1 MMRSLFSGVSGLK
14 SHQTRMDVIGNNI
27 ANVNTTAYKSKMM
40 NFSDMLYQ
48 TTQAASGPNTNAGTG
63 GINPRQIG
71 LGVKTAAINT
81 TITQEGATQSTGNP
95 FDLKLTG
102 EAFFVV
108 SDGTNTYYTR
118 DGSFDVDE
126 AGNLCM
132 ASTGYIVQGWG
143 VDQNGDI
150 IQGSVSNLNVMSK
163 SNFAPAATT
172 AATISGIIDD
182 TDSNLQTKNGKI
194 LNLQVLDN
202 LGYEYNLQFGI
213 LPQTQVT
220 AGTRDI
226 HNTENEYAMPAQIFK
241 VDTSKLEYSYPVGT
255 ETRIL
260 SVTDSPDL
268 INSLDD
274 FVWNTVN
281 GTPPTPTG
289 GAITSTNG
297 YVAPGDANNTMTI
310 TIDANFLNHYKL
322 SMLQYGA
329 LVGQTV
335 TVSFSGDVGYTK
347 GNSGAAPTYPL
358 STDLTISKI
367 DDDAIA
373 FFYTAAGAATNGVIT
388 YNVNPANAYV
398 TTIKQDYTN
407 DDGDA
412 ITDYIFKGATTPT
425 PTGGA
430 AGGAAAA
437 TEMTAAMAARD
448 LYEDIM
454 KVIKLGDPHK
464 IQDSYYTKESKDT
477 ESITPGKFTI
487 SLLGMSSYGEE
498 VNIDNLLNN
507 GTTSWELSYNAQTGQ
522 FDYVGE
528 AGSEAFTVALSSLDG
543 KFSNVSINM
552 TDTQNVF
559 NEGKSTVTGLKDD
572 GRTVGKMTGV
582 SISQDGLI
590 TANYSNGMSAILG
603 QICVGTFANA
613 MGLQNEGDNL
623 YSETAN
629 SGECVTVDIKASGTG
644 YMTTGVLE
652 MSNVDLSQEFTN
664 MITTQRGFQ
673 ANSRIIT
680 TSDSLL
686 EELVNLK
693 R

>member
-14 SHQTRMDVIGNNI
+14 AHQTRMDVIGNNI
-27 ANVNTTAYKSKMM
+27 ANVNTTGYKSKAL

-48 TTQAASGPNTNAGTG
+48 TTQAASGPNANAGTG

-143 VDQNGDI
+143 VDANGDI
-150 IQGSVSNLNVMSK
+150 IQGAVGNLNVMSRN
-163 SNFAPAATT
+163 SYSAASTT
-172 AATISGIIDD
+172 AATVSGIIDK
-182 TDSNLQTKNGKI
+182 TDPNLETKNGKI
-194 LNLQVLDN
+194 MNLQVLDN

-213 LPQTQVT
+213 LPQTIT
-220 AGTRDI
+220 TNGTRDI
-226 HNTENEYAMPAQIFK
+226 HNTENEYTLPATLYK
-241 VDTSKLEYSYPVGT
+241 VDASKLAYNYFTNNDPANGEN
-255 ETRIL
+255 RIL
-260 SVTDSPDL
+260 SSADSPKL
-268 INSLDD
+268 IEALDD
-274 FVWNTVN
+274 AVWKFVG
-281 GTPPTPTG
+281 GTPQAGVTINGNYTFGTATNTTATPAVNDLTVT
-289 GAITSTNG
+289 ID
-297 YVAPGDANNTMTI
+297 DAFLNAYDLDLLTYSNLKGMTI
-310 TIDANFLNHYKL
+310 HIA
-322 SMLQYGA
+322 
-329 LVGQTV
+329 
-335 TVSFSGDVGYTK
+335 FSGDTGYV
-347 GNSGAAPTYPL
+347 SAAAPPTYPL
-358 STDLTISKI
+358 GSDVTVSKI
-367 DDDAIA
+367 DDDAMAI
-373 FFYTAAGAATNGVIT
+373 FYTPGAVANGVQT
-388 YNVNPANAYV
+388 YSIQNNRGTV
-398 TTIKQDYTN
+398 TTIKQDYED
-407 DDGDA
+407 DDGNA
-412 ITDYIFKGATTPT
+412 ITDYIFRDAAGATIT
-425 PTGGA
+425 
-430 AGGAAAA
+430 AAAN
-437 TEMTAAMAARD
+437 TEIPSD
-448 LYEDIM
+448 LYSDIM
-454 KVIKLGDPHK
+454 KIMNLGQK
-464 IQDSYYTKESKDT
+464 NEMQDSYITQEPKNTTSVNPGQYT
-477 ESITPGKFTI
+477 IT
-487 SLLGMSSYGEE
+487 LLGMSSNGEP
-498 VNIDNLLNN
+498 VDISALLNN
-507 GTTSWELSYNAQTGQ
+507 GTTSWNLSYDPKTGL

-528 AGSEAFTVALSSLDG
+528 AGSESFNLALSTIDN

-552 TDTQNVF
+552 SDTSNQF
-559 NEGKSTVTGLKDD
+559 NEGKSNITAEKDD
-572 GRTVGKMTGV
+572 GRMVGTMTGV
-582 SISQDGLI
+582 SIANDGMI

-629 SGECVTVDIKASGTG
+629 SGECRTVDIKASGTG

-652 MSNVDLSQEFTN
+652 MSNVDLSQEFTD

-680 TSDSLL
+680 TSDTLL

>member
-14 SHQTRMDVIGNNI
+14 AHQTRMDVIGNNI
-27 ANVNTTAYKSKMM
+27 ANVNTTGYKSKAL

-48 TTQAASGPNTNAGTG
+48 TTQAASGPNANAGTG

-143 VDQNGDI
+143 VDANGDI
-150 IQGSVSNLNVMSK
+150 IQGAVGNLNVMAKNSY
-163 SNFAPAATT
+163 SAASTT
-172 AATISGIIDD
+172 AATVSGIIDK
-182 TDSNLQTKNGKI
+182 TDPNLETKNGKI
-194 LNLQVLDN
+194 MNLQVLDN

-213 LPQTQVT
+213 LPQTIT
-220 AGTRDI
+220 TNGTRDI
-226 HNTENEYAMPAQIFK
+226 HNTENAYELSNLYK
-241 VDTSKLEYSYPVGT
+241 VDTSKLEYSYRVGADAAAGIAG
-255 ETRIL
+255 EKRIL
-260 SVTDSPDL
+260 SSADSPKL
-268 INSLDD
+268 IEALDD
-274 FVWNTVN
+274 AVWKYFSGAATPDGITGTHAFGTKDETVTVDIN
-281 GTPPTPTG
+281 KF
-289 GAITSTNG
+289 ITWYN
-297 YVAPGDANNTMTI
+297 ANNSE
-310 TIDANFLNHYKL
+310 KL
-322 SMLQYGA
+322 TLLPNSNLSNA
-329 LVGQTV
+329 TL
-335 TVSFSGDVGYTK
+335 TVSFSGETGYVK
-347 GNSGAAPTYPL
+347 AEQPPTYPL
-358 STDLTISKI
+358 GSSTVISKI
-367 DDDAIA
+367 SDEA
-373 FFYTAAGAATNGVIT
+373 FSLIYNTEGVTATNGVMT
-388 YNVNPANAYV
+388 YAPKTDYNNI
-398 TTIKQDYTN
+398 TTIKQDYED
-407 DDGDA
+407 DDGNA
-412 ITDYIFKGATTPT
+412 ITDYIFKDAKGTPI
-425 PTGGA
+425 A
-430 AGGAAAA
+430 DANS
-437 TEMTAAMAARD
+437 ARD
-448 LYEDIM
+448 LYDDIV
-454 KVIKLGDPHK
+454 KTIVLGGQK
-464 IQDSYYTKESKDT
+464 NTIQDSYITQEAKNTTSVNPGQYT
-477 ESITPGKFTI
+477 IT
-487 SLLGMSSYGEE
+487 LLGMSSNGEP
-498 VNIDNLLNN
+498 VDISALLNN
-507 GTTSWELSYNAQTGQ
+507 GTTSWNLSYDPKTGL

-528 AGSEAFTVALSSLDG
+528 AGSESFNLALSTIDS

-552 TDTQNVF
+552 SDTSNQF
-559 NEGKSTVTGLKDD
+559 NEGKSNITAEKDD
-572 GRTVGKMTGV
+572 GRMVGTMTGV
-582 SISQDGLI
+582 SIANDGMI
-590 TANYSNGMSAILG
+590 TANYSNGMSAIVG

-629 SGECVTVDIKASGTG
+629 SGECRTVDIKASGTG

-652 MSNVDLSQEFTN
+652 MSNVDLSQEFTD

-680 TSDSLL
+680 TSDTLL

>member
-14 SHQTRMDVIGNNI
+14 AHQTRMDVIGNNI
-27 ANVNTTAYKSKMM
+27 ANVNTTGYKSKAL

-118 DGSFDVDE
+118 DGSFNVDE

-143 VDQNGDI
+143 VDQDGNI
-150 IQGSVSNLNVMSK
+150 IQGAVGDLNVMSK
-163 SNFAPAATT
+163 NSYSAAATT
-172 AATISGIIDD
+172 QASASGIIDATD
-182 TDSNLQTKNGKI
+182 TNLETKNGKI
-194 LNLQVLDN
+194 MNLQVLDN

-213 LPQTQVT
+213 LPQTVT
-220 AGTRDI
+220 TNGTRDI
-226 HNTENEYAMPAQIFK
+226 HNTENRYDLPANLYK
-241 VDTSKLEYSYPVGT
+241 VDTSKIEYKYNIGGT
-255 ETRIL
+255 VAPDGTITGGETRIL
-260 SVTDSPDL
+260 SSIDSPKL
-268 INSLDD
+268 IEALDEAIWKYYSD
-274 FVWNTVN
+274 NTKDM
-281 GTPPTPTG
+281 G
-289 GAITSTNG
+289 GAITGAHTLGSK
-297 YVAPGDANNTMTI
+297 DAAVRVDIDKFITAYNN
-310 TIDANFLNHYKL
+310 DPANVDKL
-322 SMLQYGA
+322 EILPNSNLS
-329 LVGQTV
+329 GQTLV
-335 TVSFSGDVGYTK
+335 VSFSGETGFTD
-347 GNSGAAPTYPL
+347 SLPSYPL
-358 STDLTISKI
+358 ESSVKISQINDAAVSLFYVADTTDATGSTYKLI
-367 DDDAIA
+367 DADHGNI
-373 FFYTAAGAATNGVIT
+373 
-388 YNVNPANAYV
+388 
-398 TTIKQDYTN
+398 TTIKQDYE
-407 DDGDA
+407 DDNGNA
-412 ITDYIFKGATTPT
+412 ITDYIFKDGTGTPIT
-425 PTGGA
+425 A
-430 AGGAAAA
+430 AGGGDISS
-437 TEMTAAMAARD
+437 D
-448 LYEDIM
+448 LYSEIM
-454 KVIKLGDPHK
+454 KVMNLGQKDDL
-464 IQDSYYTKESKDT
+464 QDSYITQEPKNTTSVNPGQYT
-477 ESITPGKFTI
+477 IT
-487 SLLGMSSYGEE
+487 LLGMSAYGEPVDISSLE
-498 VNIDNLLNN
+498 NN
-507 GTTSWELSYNAQTGQ
+507 GTTSWSLSYNPDTGL

-528 AGSEAFTVALSSLDG
+528 AGNDSFNLALSTIDT
-543 KFSNVSINM
+543 KFSNVAINM
-552 TDTQNVF
+552 SDTSNQF
-559 NEGKSTVTGLKDD
+559 NEGKSSITAEKDD
-572 GRTVGKMTGV
+572 GRMVGTMTGV
-582 SISQDGLI
+582 SIANDGMI
-590 TANYSNGMSAILG
+590 TANYSNGMSAVLG

-623 YSETAN
+623 YSQTAN
-629 SGECVTVDIKASGTG
+629 SGDCRTVDIKASGTG

>member
-48 TTQAASGPNTNAGTG
+48 TTQAASGPGTNVG

-118 DGSFDVDE
+118 DGSFNVDE
-126 AGNLCM
+126 DGNLCM

-143 VDQNGDI
+143 VDANGDI

-163 SNFAPAATT
+163 SNYEPAYTT
-172 AATISGIIDD
+172 AATISGIIDA
-182 TDSNLQTKNGKI
+182 TDSNLETKNGKI
-194 LNLQVLDN
+194 FNLQILDN

-213 LPQTQVT
+213 LPQKVVES
-220 AGTRDI
+220 GTRDI
-226 HNTENEYAMPAQIFK
+226 HNTENAYTLPNGTPDTLYK
-241 VDTSKLEYSYPVGT
+241 VDTSKLEYSYNVGG
-255 ETRIL
+255 ENRII
-260 SVTDSPDL
+260 SSTDSPDL
-268 INSLDD
+268 ITALDKAVWAYIQNNSAAP
-274 FVWNTVN
+274 TVN
-281 GTPPTPTG
+281 EKTL
-289 GAITSTNG
+289 AIKG
-297 YVAPGDANNTMTI
+297 KHELGDKTDLNKEDADPVTI
-310 TIDANFLNHYKL
+310 TINDDFLAAYGL
-322 SMLQYGA
+322 SMLQFGA
-329 LVGQTV
+329 LNGQDI
-335 TVSFSGDVGYTK
+335 TVSFSGDVGYVKSNTV
-347 GNSGAAPTYPL
+347 PTYPL
-358 STDLTISKI
+358 STDLSISKI
-367 DDDAIA
+367 DDEAVA
-373 FFYTAAGAATNGVIT
+373 LFYTVGEAVNGIAACTLADAAYGD
-388 YNVNPANAYV
+388 V
-398 TTIKQDYTN
+398 TTIKQDYEDN
-407 DDGDA
+407 DGNA
-412 ITDYIFKGATTPT
+412 ITDYIFKDNKGDEITD
-425 PTGGA
+425 
-430 AGGAAAA
+430 
-437 TEMTAAMAARD
+437 AMSKRD
-448 LYEDIM
+448 LYGDIM
-454 KVIKLGDPHK
+454 RLMKLGTENK
-464 IQDSYYTKESKDT
+464 VQDSYYTKQAKDT
-477 ESITPGKFTI
+477 ESIDPGKYTI
-487 SLLGMSSYGEE
+487 TLLGMSSYGEE
-498 VNIDNLLNN
+498 VNIDTLLNN
-507 GTTSWELSYNAQTGQ
+507 GTTSWDLVYNPDNGQ

-528 AGSEAFTVALSSLDG
+528 SGNDAFTVALSSLDN
-543 KFSNVSINM
+543 KFSNISIDL

-559 NEGKSTVTGLKDD
+559 NEGKSTVTGLRDD

-582 SISQDGLI
+582 SIAQDGLI
-590 TANYSNGMSAILG
+590 TANYSNGMSAVLG
-603 QICVGTFANA
+603 QICVGTFANS

-623 YSETAN
+623 YSQTAN

>member
-48 TTQAASGPNTNAGTG
+48 TTQAASGPGTNVG

-118 DGSFDVDE
+118 DGSFNVDE

-143 VDQNGDI
+143 VGSDGNI
-150 IQGSVSNLNVMSK
+150 IKSVGNLNVMSK
-163 SNFAPAATT
+163 SNFEPAYTT
-172 AATISGIIDD
+172 KASVSGIIDA
-182 TDSNLQTKNGKI
+182 TDSDLETKNGRI
-194 LNLQVLDN
+194 MNLQILDN

-213 LPQTQVT
+213 LPKT
-220 AGTRDI
+220 APQSSTREI
-226 HNTENEYAMPAQIFK
+226 YNKENEYGLPAQLYK
-241 VDTSKLEYSYPVGT
+241 VDTSKLEYSYSVDD
-255 ETRIL
+255 EDRIL
-260 SVTDSPDL
+260 SATDSPDL
-268 INSLDD
+268 ISALDKA
-274 FVWNTVN
+274 VWAYIGG
-281 GTPPTPTG
+281 GTGIAGSPAGTHVLGTKDS
-289 GAITSTNG
+289 I
-297 YVAPGDANNTMTI
+297 TI
-310 TIDANFLNHYKL
+310 TINEAFLTENGFEL
-322 SMLQYGA
+322 LDWSA
-329 LVGQTV
+329 LKDKEI
-335 TVSFSGDVGYTK
+335 TVSFSGDVGYTTGVDGK
-347 GNSGAAPTYPL
+347 IPTYPL
-358 STDLTISKI
+358 SSDVQKNIIKV
-367 DDDAIA
+367 DDDAVA
-373 FFYTAAGAATNGVIT
+373 LFYTEGTPAGGVATCTLDAA
-388 YNVNPANAYV
+388 YANV
-398 TTIKQDYTN
+398 TTIRQDYED
-407 DDGDA
+407 DDGNA
-412 ITDYIFKGATTPT
+412 ITDYIFKDKDGNEIEDAISN
-425 PTGGA
+425 
-430 AGGAAAA
+430 
-437 TEMTAAMAARD
+437 RD
-448 LYEDIM
+448 LYSDIM
-454 KVIKLGDPHK
+454 KIMQLGTEK
-464 IQDSYYTKESKDT
+464 TTQITYYTKQDKNIQV
-477 ESITPGKFTI
+477 ITPGEYTI
-487 SLLGMSSYGEE
+487 TLLGMSSYGEE
-498 VNIDNLLNN
+498 VNIDRLINN
-507 GTTSWELSYNAQTGQ
+507 GATSWDLVYNPDNGQ
-522 FDYVGE
+522 FNYVGE
-528 AGSEAFTVALSSLDG
+528 AGNDAFTVALRELDE
-543 KFSNVSINM
+543 KFSNVDIDF

-559 NEGKSTVTGLKDD
+559 NEGKSTVTGLRDD

-582 SISQDGLI
+582 SIAQDGLI
-590 TANYSNGMSAILG
+590 TANYSNGMSAVLG

-629 SGECVTVDIKASGTG
+629 SGECVTRDIKGDGIG